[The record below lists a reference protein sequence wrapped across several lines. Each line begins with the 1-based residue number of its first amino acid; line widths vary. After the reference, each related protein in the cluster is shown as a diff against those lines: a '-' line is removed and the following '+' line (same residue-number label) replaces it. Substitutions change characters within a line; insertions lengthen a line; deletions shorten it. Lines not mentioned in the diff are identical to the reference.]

1 MPLPAA
7 AARRCTLLSDLR
19 VRCARSFD
27 QPPEFWEEHSAR
39 KSRSF
44 PGLARQSSGAPAIAA
59 LQRLGSD
66 GLPKGTIE
74 ALQNSLTPEEMA
86 LVATHLP
93 KLIGREM
100 PAQEVVTATFG
111 ISRLLSAPATLA
123 KHPSATARKA
133 AAGAGAAGRQLRPK
147 SPMTPALEV
156 ENPSSWRES
165 LRAEPLYT
173 MLSKQIAATPPPAE
187 PTGPP
192 LVLLNRCPRAPS
204 SAVSPSRFSAECGVQ
219 RLRSL
224 SSWRRS

>member
-1 MPLPAA
+1 
-7 AARRCTLLSDLR
+7 
-19 VRCARSFD
+19 
-27 QPPEFWEEHSAR
+27 
-39 KSRSF
+39 
-44 PGLARQSSGAPAIAA
+44 
-59 LQRLGSD
+59 
-66 GLPKGTIE
+66 
-74 ALQNSLTPEEMA
+74 MA

-123 KHPSATARKA
+123 KQPSAPGRKA

-192 LVLLNRCPRAPS
+192 
-204 SAVSPSRFSAECGVQ
+204 SPPFLSRFVPTPPASRFS
-219 RLRSL
+219 
-224 SSWRRS
+224 